1 VRHSFRAV
9 ALVGLFTAL
18 AVAAAGCGGGGNKE
32 GGGGTS
38 TGGGGGNVTALP
50 ASSCS
55 SIYYEGDGSPEF
67 IVASDLPLQGA
78 GRAQTTEMV
87 EAIKFALK
95 QRNFKA
101 GDHNIGYQSCDDSTA
116 QAGAWDSA
124 KCASNARAYAGNS
137 SVIGV
142 VGTFNSGCAK
152 IIVPV
157 LNRANPGP
165 VAMVSPANTSPG
177 LTTDG
182 PGAEA
187 GEPDK
192 YYPTGTRN
200 YARVVANDQIQGPA
214 DAQYAKELGL
224 KKIFVLNDKQTY
236 GFGVAITFR
245 RAAEKLGLDVAGFKG
260 WDAKQ
265 SSYEALANSIK
276 QSGADGVFLG
286 GIICNNGAKL
296 IKDLKSGVPDA
307 TLIAPDGFSDPKSNG
322 AAFDDSYISVAGQPP
337 TGLKGDGKKFVDD
350 FGAQIGATPN
360 PYSQYGAQAMD
371 VMLDAIEKSDG
382 TRGSVAK
389 SLFGLKVTD
398 GIIGTFTLSDKGD
411 TSLAPITIYQQK
423 AGNKLNPLKTIIPPK
438 SLTGAT

>member
-1 VRHSFRAV
+1 VRKRSKAFAF
-9 ALVGLFTAL
+9 VGLFAL
-18 AVAAAGCGGGGNKE
+18 LAFAAAGCGGSDNKSSGDTNGG
-32 GGGGTS
+32 S
-38 TGGGGGNVTALP
+38 SAGGNVTALP

-55 SIYYEGDGSPEF
+55 SIYYEGDGDPDF

-78 GRAQTTEMV
+78 GRAQTSEMV

-95 QRNFKA
+95 ARDFKA
-101 GDHNIGYQSCDDSTA
+101 GDHKIGYQSCDDSTA
-116 QAGAWDSA
+116 QTGGWDSA
-124 KCASNARAYAGNS
+124 KCASNARAYAANK

-165 VAMVSPANTSPG
+165 VAMVSPANTGVG
-177 LTTDG
+177 LTMSG
-182 PGAEA
+182 KSVGAEP

-200 YARVVANDQIQGPA
+200 YARVVANDSIQGPA
-214 DAQYAKELGL
+214 DAMYAQSLGL
-224 KKIFVLNDKQTY
+224 KKVFVLNDKQTY
-236 GFGVAITFR
+236 GYGVAFTFR
-245 RAAEKLGLDVAGFKG
+245 AAAEKLGIEVAGFQG

-265 SSYEALANSIK
+265 SSYEALANTIK

-296 IKDLKSGVPDA
+296 IKDLKAGVPGA

-322 AAFDDSYISVAGQPP
+322 TAFDGSYVSVAGQPP
-337 TGLKGDGKKFVDD
+337 SGLKGEGATFIKD
-350 FGAQIGATPN
+350 FTDQIGTAPN

-371 VMLDAIEKSDG
+371 VMLDAIETSDG
-382 TRGSVAK
+382 TRGSVSS
-389 SLFGLKVTD
+389 SLFGLKVTN
-398 GIIGTFTLSDKGD
+398 GIIGTFTINDNGD
-411 TSLAPITIYQQK
+411 TSLNPITIYQQK
-423 AGNKLNPLKTIIPPK
+423 GGELKPVKTLVPPAN
-438 SLTGAT
+438 LTS

>member
-1 VRHSFRAV
+1 V
-9 ALVGLFTAL
+9 VGLFGIFAAL
-18 AVAAAGCGGGGNKE
+18 AFAAAGCGGSNNNSSS
-32 GGGGTS
+32 GTS
-38 TGGGGGNVTALP
+38 GGSASGNVTALP
-50 ASSCS
+50 SSSCS
-55 SIYYEGDGSPEF
+55 SIYYEGSGSPDY

-78 GRAQTTEMV
+78 GRAQTSEMV

-101 GDHNIGYQSCDDSTA
+101 GSYNIGYQSCDDSTA
-116 QAGAWDSA
+116 QTGGWDSA
-124 KCASNARAYAGNS
+124 KCASNARAYAGNT

-182 PGAEA
+182 PGADP

-200 YARVVANDQIQGPA
+200 YARVVANDPIQGPA
-214 DAQYAKELGL
+214 DAMFAAQELGV
-224 KKIFVLNDKQTY
+224 KKVFVLNDKQTY
-236 GFGVAITFR
+236 GVGVAKTF
-245 RAAEKLGLDVAGFKG
+245 AAAAPKVGMQVVGNQG

-265 SSYEALANSIK
+265 SSYEALANTIK
-276 QSGADGVFLG
+276 QSGADGIFLG

-296 IKDLKSGVPDA
+296 IKDLKAGVPGA
-307 TLIAPDGFSDPKSNG
+307 KLIAPDGFSDPKSNG
-322 AAFDDSYISVAGQPP
+322 AAFDGSYASVAGDPP
-337 TGLKGDGKKFVDD
+337 SNLKGAGATFIKD
-350 FGAQIGATPN
+350 FGAQIGADPN

-371 VMLDAIEKSDG
+371 VMLDAIGKSDG
-382 TRGSVAK
+382 TRGSVA
-389 SLFGLKVTD
+389 SNLFGLSVKND
-398 GIIGTFTLSDKGD
+398 IIGSFTINDK
-411 TSLAPITIYQQK
+411 TCILRWINSVIALP
-423 AGNKLNPLKTIIPPK
+423 
-438 SLTGAT
+438 

>member
-1 VRHSFRAV
+1 VKQSVKAV
-9 ALVGLFTAL
+9 GVIGLFAVL
-18 AVAAAGCGGGGNKE
+18 AIAAAGCGGGGNE
-32 GGGGTS
+32 SSSSGGG
-38 TGGGGGNVTALP
+38 GGGGGNLTALP
-50 ASSCS
+50 TSSCS
-55 SIYYEGDGSPEF
+55 SIYYEGDGDPDY

-87 EAIKFALK
+87 QAIKFALK
-95 QRNFKA
+95 QRDFKA
-101 GDHNIGYQSCDDSTA
+101 GDYNIGYQSCDDSTA

-124 KCASNARAYAGNS
+124 KCASNGRAYAGNKD
-137 SVIGV
+137 VIGV

-177 LTTDG
+177 ITTDG

-214 DAQYAKELGL
+214 DAMYAKQLGL
-224 KKIFVLNDKQTY
+224 KKIYVLNDKQTY
-236 GFGVAITFR
+236 GFGVATTFR
-245 RAAEKLGLDVAGFKG
+245 GAAEKLGLQVVAFKG

-265 SSYEALANSIK
+265 SSYEALANAIK

-296 IKDLKSGVPDA
+296 IKDLKAGVPDA

-322 AAFDDSYISVAGQPP
+322 VDFDGSYVSVAGAPP
-337 TGLKGDGKKFVDD
+337 TSLKGEGATFVKD
-350 FGAQIGATPN
+350 FGDQIGTTPN

-371 VMLDAIEKSDG
+371 VMLDAIGTSDG
-382 TRGSVAK
+382 TRAAVAK
-389 SLFGLKVTD
+389 ALFGLKVTD
-398 GIIGTFTLSDKGD
+398 GILGTFTINDKGD
-411 TSLAPITIYQQK
+411 TSLNPITVYQQK
-423 AGNKLNPLKTIIPPK
+423 SGKLNPLKTLTPPANLV
-438 SLTGAT
+438 S